1 MRKYIYLHRIVAS
14 KSADLLNEDALARNE
29 IVVKEITVIGSRC
42 GPYEPVLDMMK
53 KNILQLDKYISG
65 EFALDQ
71 ASDAFAK
78 AKERSSL
85 KVQLVM
91 T

>member
-14 KSADLLNEDALARNE
+14 KSVDLLNEDALARNE
-29 IVVKEITVIGSRC
+29 IVVKEIRVIGSRC

-53 KNILQLDKYISG
+53 NNILQLDKYISG
-65 EFALDQ
+65 EFALDK

-78 AKERSSL
+78 AKERGSL

>member
-1 MRKYIYLHRIVAS
+1 MSSRKT
-14 KSADLLNEDALARNE
+14 DLSNEDTLVRNE
-29 IVVKEITVIGSRC
+29 IVVKEIRVIGSRC

-65 EFALDQ
+65 EFSLDK

-78 AKERSSL
+78 AKERGSL
-85 KVQLVM
+85 KVQIVM